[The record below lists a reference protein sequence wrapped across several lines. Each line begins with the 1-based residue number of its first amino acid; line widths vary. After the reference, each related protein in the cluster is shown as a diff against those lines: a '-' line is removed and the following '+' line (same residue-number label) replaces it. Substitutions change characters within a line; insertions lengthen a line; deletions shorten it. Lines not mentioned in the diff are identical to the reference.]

1 MGNELLRGASPGQGQ
16 GQGQAGAGLAAI
28 LHKSFRFVAV
38 DVETANS
45 DAGSICQI
53 GLACV
58 SDRDVEKVVTLLID
72 PKCRFDGMN
81 VRIHG
86 ITAAHVSGEPTFAAL
101 LDALGDFLE
110 RHLLVQHSS
119 FDARAIRSA
128 TEACGRPPQ
137 PLKWHDS
144 VKVARLAWP
153 EFKGN
158 GGHGLAHL
166 KTALGLDF
174 RHHDAGEDARA
185 AAEIVLMAEARLQKP
200 FPEILAPRPGGRLR
214 RQVAV

>member
-1 MGNELLRGASPGQGQ
+1 MVKKLLSGASP
-16 GQGQAGAGLAAI
+16 AAAGLAAI
-28 LHKSFRFVAV
+28 RQKSFRFVAV

-45 DAGSICQI
+45 DAGSIYQI

-58 SDRDVEKVVTLLID
+58 GDRGVEEVVTLLID
-72 PKCRFDGMN
+72 PQCPFDGMN
-81 VRIHG
+81 VRVHG
-86 ITAAHVSGEPTFAAL
+86 ITAEQVSGEPTFAAF
-101 LDALGDFLE
+101 LDTLGDFLE

-119 FDARAIRSA
+119 FDSRAIRCA
-128 TEACGRPPQ
+128 TETCGRLPQ
-137 PLKWHDS
+137 ALKWHDS

-166 KTALGLDF
+166 KTALGLNF

-185 AAEIVLMAEARLQKP
+185 AAEVVLMAEARLQKP
-200 FPEILAPRPGGRLR
+200 FPEILAPRPGGRVPR
-214 RQVAV
+214 RAAV